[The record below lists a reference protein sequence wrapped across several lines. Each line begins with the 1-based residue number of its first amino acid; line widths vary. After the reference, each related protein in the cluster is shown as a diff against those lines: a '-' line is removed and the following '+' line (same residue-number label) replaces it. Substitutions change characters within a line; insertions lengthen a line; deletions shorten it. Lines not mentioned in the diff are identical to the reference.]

1 MKPEEASG
9 ARRSAL
15 GYRLSAIG
23 YRTIFFARLG
33 EVMPDGGARSATLER
48 MTALSLTRMARGQIS
63 CADHSGLMSVVHTYR
78 LAV

>member
-9 ARRSAL
+9 ARRSAI

-48 MTALSLTRMARGQIS
+48 MTALSLPCVARGQTS
-63 CADHSGLMSVVHTYR
+63 CADHSGFMPVVDAYR